1 MTIDIEMDSLKFLK
15 DQNLSIY
22 ASSDWA
28 ERGFC
33 NHCGTVLFWRMK
45 DQNYANINVFAIE
58 HAPSNLNFNTEVY
71 IDHKPDFYAFKNETL
86 KLTEA
91 DVVALF
97 NEE

>member
-45 DQNYANINVFAIE
+45 D
-58 HAPSNLNFNTEVY
+58 
-71 IDHKPDFYAFKNETL
+71 
-86 KLTEA
+86 
-91 DVVALF
+91 
-97 NEE
+97 